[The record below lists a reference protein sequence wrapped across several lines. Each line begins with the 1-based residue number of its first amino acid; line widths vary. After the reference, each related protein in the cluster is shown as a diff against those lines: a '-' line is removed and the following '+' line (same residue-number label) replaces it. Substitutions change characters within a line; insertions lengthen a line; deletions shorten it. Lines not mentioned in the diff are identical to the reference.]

1 MQFKLKTFSSKTVCL
16 AKLKMSQPA
25 QKSFNVDLLSLL
37 KVNNKGWNI
46 ALFKDTNNVSDYL
59 CAHCNSVCCDAVELG
74 CDHDDNDIFLH
85 CKQCLSDLIINNDNK
100 CIINSHINPSLTS
113 VRATRRTISKSA
125 VVCPYS
131 TQFKTR
137 INNTQIMN
145 TVGANTYDE
154 KEGNQQFIIE
164 TQSEINNKCQWE
176 GTLID
181 LITQHICECSKKND
195 PTFALNLTIKKLQH
209 ENMDLK
215 QEMSKLKNTLNA
227 QQQIIYQQQKELND
241 KNKENVTLTQI
252 LQQTQ
257 ENMNQKFQQQQLNP
271 MQINWWQRG
280 QQLPYSLSQYNF
292 NQQNNGNGMQNNG
305 NDKPIKKKRKRRK
318 KKKRKK

>member
-1 MQFKLKTFSSKTVCL
+1 
-16 AKLKMSQPA
+16 MSQPA

-164 TQSEINNKCQWE
+164 TQSEI
-176 GTLID
+176 
-181 LITQHICECSKKND
+181 
-195 PTFALNLTIKKLQH
+195 
-209 ENMDLK
+209 
-215 QEMSKLKNTLNA
+215 
-227 QQQIIYQQQKELND
+227 
-241 KNKENVTLTQI
+241 
-252 LQQTQ
+252 
-257 ENMNQKFQQQQLNP
+257 
-271 MQINWWQRG
+271 
-280 QQLPYSLSQYNF
+280 
-292 NQQNNGNGMQNNG
+292 
-305 NDKPIKKKRKRRK
+305 
-318 KKKRKK
+318 